1 MLTAQQKKRL
11 ELLSRK
17 LRKGTLDAAGQRV
30 LALLTIEQAGSKI
43 NKERRAR
50 FSAPKGAQ
58 NV

>member
-17 LRKGTLDAAGQRV
+17 MRKGTLDAVGQRDLV
-30 LALLTIEQAGSKI
+30 LLTIEQAGLKI
-43 NKERRAR
+43 DRERRAR
-50 FSAPKGAQ
+50 FSASKGKQ